1 MLNLGGMANINP
13 FAYMKN
19 MVGNLV
25 QNNQEEEEEDDDDD
39 GQQFNMKVDDV

>member
-1 MLNLGGMANINP
+1 MLNLGAMTNINP

-25 QNNQEEEEEDDDDD
+25 QEEKEEEEDNEDDSEN
-39 GQQFNMKVDDV
+39 FNMKVDDV